1 MSDEEFSGLQNI
13 RDLFEKVLGTEVTI
27 KDEIDDSE
35 EKIFVNLIKK
45 LDQAFTKENKIEEIS
60 GIDLTKVTEDLW
72 YVVEH
77 LMQFTYGDDAR
88 ELIMWYVLFRGGDD
102 KEGIWQDDEGKV
114 YKIDTPQKL
123 WKHIKKREDKK

>member
-102 KEGIWQDDEGKV
+102 KEGIWQDDEGKI